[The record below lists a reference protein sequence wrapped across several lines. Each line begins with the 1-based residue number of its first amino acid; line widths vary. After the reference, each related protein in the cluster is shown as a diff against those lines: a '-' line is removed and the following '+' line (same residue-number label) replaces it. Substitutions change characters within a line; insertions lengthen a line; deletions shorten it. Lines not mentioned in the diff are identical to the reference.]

1 MRKILYISGARADYG
16 LMRETLFAIKK
27 HFKLEI
33 EILAAGMHLMSE
45 FGNTIKEIMGDGFKV
60 HKINAVY
67 EKDSKESMAEFV
79 GETIQLLTREVK
91 KIKPDIILLL
101 GDRGEMLAGAVVG
114 AYLTIPV
121 AHIHGG
127 DVSSTIDGIV
137 RHALTKLSHIHFPA
151 TEKSAERIKKM
162 GEESWRIFKV
172 GAPGLDGILKEKL
185 VSPAKIA
192 GKYKLDLSK
201 PVLLVLQHSVT
212 AEIDNAEQQMGET
225 MKAIKELG
233 FQSIVIYP
241 NADAGGRKIIRVI
254 ENYKK
259 YPFIKIYKNI
269 IHKDYLSLMNMADVL
284 IGNSSSGIVEAA
296 SFGLPTVNIGT
307 RQEDRERTCNVIDA
321 DYNKERIKWAVKKA
335 IYDKKFRE
343 NAKNCKNPYGDGRT
357 GKRIAEILS
366 KIKIDGKLLNKQITY

>member
-27 HFKLEI
+27 HSKLEI
-33 EILAAGMHLMSE
+33 EILAAGMHLMPE
-45 FGNTIKEIMGDGFKV
+45 FGNTAREIKKDGFKV
-60 HKINAVY
+60 GEIRAVFD
-67 EKDSKESMAEFV
+67 KDSKESMAEFV
-79 GETIQLLTREVK
+79 GKTIQLLTKEVK